1 MSSKDTMIIL
11 LVISILILFLS
22 HKKYKNKENFSDNA
36 AEESN
41 QPASTTTGK
50 CPVLTRQEIGKIAR
64 DNVGFGN
71 EGGKYPNTPPIPGKT
86 ADFLADPDS
95 QYLEFEFPSYKLKQ
109 GDTFE
114 INVIAHTK
122 KNEYIKNIDGL
133 IVRAHSP
140 KEIETSMLAAQ
151 SIKFRSSIKL
161 YPDNPS
167 IKGIT
172 SAQSVISGS
181 QIAALGW
188 IPYGNHKAISEEL
201 GTDYKFMKMYGRIS
215 SNAVPGFYS
224 LYISIRSIHNGF
236 GQMEIP
242 FVYEGTATPYGTDDV
257 SKKHEFPGDKKDD
270 NKFRI
275 FITGYGYK
283 DYFRPTDKN
292 FRHIPG
298 IVIVPGGH
306 TTEEAILS
314 SDSSSTKAILTCQD
328 GYQPSHSGLNPGK
341 PSMTYNCVESID
353 GSGSRWFRQ
362 NDNNLNFKCVKK
374 KICKRF
380 SKSVPKFANVSKT
393 CNPISTSD
401 GNSLNS
407 ITWAKMEPIIDAYD
421 SGQCTASCQHPEVYR
436 PVTPFVE
443 CTSDGYQ
450 PPECVQIKENMITF
464 TMEIVN
470 NTNSLTANSFTD
482 AQKDEIVKRV
492 KEHLSVVKINTGGRE
507 GIINCSEDRKDGMS
521 CNHYISLDAEIAE
534 FTWGDV
540 TLYSSNPSKQSD
552 NRNNIRSTDVCIT
565 FVSNEPGVIQLPPE
579 NYYNTRDLIDIH
591 IEGRVFRFSN
601 IIVYAVPT
609 QDQIDALLPITTTAV
624 PTTTTVA
631 PTTTTTV
638 APTTTT
644 IAPTTTTT
652 VAPTTTT
659 TVAPTTTTTVAPT
672 TTTVVPTTTTT
683 VAPTTTTA
691 QQIIV
696 DIKGE
701 LEIDQNE
708 DSEISVLSDAIIE
721 IDKND
726 DYEIIIDDENKTII
740 IQNVENFSNNI
751 LEKFALTD
759 ADIEQKIKDGYK
771 IVDNT
776 SKQSGVELIK
786 QNIDDNKKDKKS
798 YFIIVVLII
807 LILVLTFGILKIS
820 KK

>member
-50 CPVLTRQEIGKIAR
+50 CPVLTRQEIGKIVR

-109 GDTFE
+109 GELFE

-122 KNEYIKNIDGL
+122 KNEYIKHINGL

-140 KEIETSMLAAQ
+140 KEIETSMLAAS
-151 SIKFRSSIKL
+151 SIKFRSYIKL

-167 IKGIT
+167 IKGMT
-172 SAQSVISGS
+172 SAQSTISGS
-181 QIAALGW
+181 QIAAFGW
-188 IPYGNHKAISEEL
+188 LPYGNHEAISKEL

-215 SNAVPGFYS
+215 SNAVPGFYP

-328 GYQPSHSGLNPGK
+328 GYQPSYSGLNPGK

-401 GNSLNS
+401 GNYLNS
-407 ITWAKMEPIIDAYD
+407 ITWVEMKPIIDAYD

-492 KEHLSVVKINTGGRE
+492 KEHLSVVKINTGD

-631 PTTTTTV
+631 PTTTT
-638 APTTTT
+638 
-644 IAPTTTTT
+644 I
-652 VAPTTTT
+652 
-659 TVAPTTTTTVAPT
+659 APT

-701 LEIDQNE
+701 LEIDKNE